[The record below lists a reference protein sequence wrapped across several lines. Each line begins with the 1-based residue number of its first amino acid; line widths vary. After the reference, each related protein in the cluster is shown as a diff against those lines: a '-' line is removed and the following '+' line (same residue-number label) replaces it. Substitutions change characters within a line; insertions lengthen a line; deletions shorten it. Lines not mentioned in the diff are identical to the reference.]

1 MIVNNGEDNYEPEK
15 NDKLSYKYVVAH
27 ILQTQTLSCFA
38 LLIIQAIEFTVFLSK
53 IPTSMTTVDIVFLSL
68 MVLTFYCSAA
78 FIYVGLYKEKL
89 ETGKSTP
96 IWLKR
101 FQKMMLFIIA
111 AVVIFAIITTAL
123 N

>member
-1 MIVNNGEDNYEPEK
+1 MSQRK

-27 ILQTQTLSCFA
+27 ILQTQMLSCFA
-38 LLIIQAIEFTVFLSK
+38 LLIIQAIAFTVFLSK

-89 ETGKSTP
+89 ETGKSNP

-111 AVVIFAIITTAL
+111 AVAIFAIITTAL